1 MSRRCETGLNA
12 RDRSMFTMKPG
23 ASLHI
28 LARDPRCNLIPLA
41 ALIADLAAEFAEAA
55 GAKGIDLCVPRA
67 AGAVFSHPVLLA
79 GMLRNLLR
87 NAIDYTPAGGRV
99 LVLYRRAGP
108 ELRIEV
114 HDSGPGIP
122 ENMRSR
128 LFEAFARADR
138 THPEG
143 LGLGLF
149 IVKHAADLLQH
160 RIDVASTPGRGSC
173 FAVVTKAA
181 AGPTAH
187 RVV

>member
-1 MSRRCETGLNA
+1 LNQ
-12 RDRSMFTMKPG
+12 K
-23 ASLHI
+23 
-28 LARDPRCNLIPLA
+28 
-41 ALIADLAAEFAEAA
+41 
-55 GAKGIDLCVPRA
+55 
-67 AGAVFSHPVLLA
+67 
-79 GMLRNLLR
+79 
-87 NAIDYTPAGGRV
+87 
-99 LVLYRRAGP
+99 LVLCRRAGP

-122 ENMRSR
+122 ENMKSR

-149 IVKHAADLLQH
+149 IVKRAADLLRH
-160 RIDVASTPGRGSC
+160 RIDVASTPGRASC